1 MEQIIINCY
10 QVNWLKAELVKGDTI
25 KPIEAKH
32 LVMLKLLAQ
41 ANGNIVS
48 QQQMLDV
55 VWESTIVSP
64 NTIQQAITQLR
75 KLLDDDGRNQKAIKT
90 HPKLGYSLI
99 FKTSHSPTKTKT
111 TNKKL
116 PTIFL
121 MVMALLVLLMTLFMF
136 SHQTT
141 QKKRSVEKIVP
152 ITVQG
157 EVVKSVALN
166 KQSHDIYY
174 LVKNNNYQSL
184 RKQNINTANFATL
197 ANNLNVFGTIALAS
211 DNKHLAFGQISLRHT
226 ENKKCIT
233 LTIFNLENNR
243 EKTLLPC
250 SNSFH
255 HSPTWLNGETLIYT
269 STDKNRSNTLHTLN
283 TQTLVQA
290 PLILN
295 TRHVNSYD
303 AANNKLAIIAD
314 DSLLVFKLADNNNKP
329 ALITSIA
336 LAENFHHAK
345 VRWLSDNSLAIFNE
359 NTVKTMALNGDS
371 RQFSLPELQ
380 QVNDLIALS
389 EHHYIA
395 IIGQQNWST
404 RERNLFNQIDTEI
417 GASNYRESKAKYSA
431 AGDSIYYL
439 SDRSGSQQIWQQTD
453 ERVTQITDVSSAV
466 DDYISVFNGDSLL
479 FVSNNKLWLQAQGLD
494 AVDLNIKITP
504 VRLYQAD
511 NQQVLLSA
519 KVNNVHQ
526 LIRLNLKTKQWHVL
540 LNKEVN
546 WAQYIS
552 QDIFITNNATGQLEK
567 YQHGKLTKINALP
580 SLTLQWR
587 YFWRADNQGAFA
599 LYFQDKKLNI
609 WRYEPLNDTAKIV
622 GRYDI
627 NALFMTDY
635 SAIKHHMLSDN
646 FVAEQQQLVQLK
658 TTN

>member
-1 MEQIIINCY
+1 MEQIVINGY
-10 QVNWLKAELVKGDTI
+10 QVNWPRAELVKGDTI

-32 LVMLKLLAQ
+32 LAMLKLLAQ

-99 FKTSHSPTKTKT
+99 FQASHSPTKTKT

-121 MVMALLVLLMTLFMF
+121 MVMVLLVLLMTLFMF

-174 LVKNNNYQSL
+174 LVKNNDYQSL
-184 RKQNINTANFATL
+184 RKQNINAANFATL
-197 ANNLNVFGTIALAS
+197 ANNLNIFGSIALAS
-211 DNKHLAFGQISLRHT
+211 DNKHLAFGQISLRHA
-226 ENKKCIT
+226 ESKKCIT
-233 LTIFNLENNR
+233 LTIFNLENNK

-345 VRWLSDNSLAIFNE
+345 VRWLGDNSLAIFNE
-359 NTVKTMALNGDS
+359 NTVKTIALNGDS

-380 QVNDLIALS
+380 QVNDIIAFS
-389 EHHYIA
+389 EHYYIA

-453 ERVTQITDVSSAV
+453 ERITQITDISSAV

-519 KVNNVHQ
+519 QVNNKHQ
-526 LIRLNLKTKQWHVL
+526 LLRLNLENKQWRTLV
-540 LNKEVN
+540 NKEVN
-546 WAQYIS
+546 WAQYINETM
-552 QDIFITNNATGQLEK
+552 FITNNTTGQLEK
-567 YQHGKLTKINALP
+567 YHKGQLTKITALP
-580 SLTLQWR
+580 ALTIQWR
-587 YFWRADNQGAFA
+587 YFWRADTQGDFA
-599 LYFQDKKLNI
+599 LYFQDKNLNI
-609 WRYEPLNDTAKIV
+609 WRYDPINEQAEVIDH
-622 GRYDI
+622 YDI

-635 SAIKHHMLSDN
+635 NAQKHSMLSDN
-646 FVAEQQQLVQLK
+646 FVTEQQQLVQLK
-658 TTN
+658 LSH

>member
-1 MEQIIINCY
+1 MEQIVINGY
-10 QVNWLKAELVKGDTI
+10 QVNWPRAELVKGDTI

-32 LVMLKLLAQ
+32 LAMLKLLAQ

-75 KLLDDDGRNQKAIKT
+75 KLLDDDGRSQKAIKT

-99 FKTSHSPTKTKT
+99 FKTSHSPIKTKT

-136 SHQTT
+136 NHQTT

-174 LVKNNNYQSL
+174 LVKNDNYQSL

-295 TRHVNSYD
+295 TV
-303 AANNKLAIIAD
+303 
-314 DSLLVFKLADNNNKP
+314 
-329 ALITSIA
+329 
-336 LAENFHHAK
+336 
-345 VRWLSDNSLAIFNE
+345 
-359 NTVKTMALNGDS
+359 M
-371 RQFSLPELQ
+371 
-380 QVNDLIALS
+380 
-389 EHHYIA
+389 
-395 IIGQQNWST
+395 
-404 RERNLFNQIDTEI
+404 
-417 GASNYRESKAKYSA
+417 
-431 AGDSIYYL
+431 
-439 SDRSGSQQIWQQTD
+439 
-453 ERVTQITDVSSAV
+453 
-466 DDYISVFNGDSLL
+466 
-479 FVSNNKLWLQAQGLD
+479 
-494 AVDLNIKITP
+494 
-504 VRLYQAD
+504 
-511 NQQVLLSA
+511 
-519 KVNNVHQ
+519 
-526 LIRLNLKTKQWHVL
+526 
-540 LNKEVN
+540 
-546 WAQYIS
+546 
-552 QDIFITNNATGQLEK
+552 
-567 YQHGKLTKINALP
+567 
-580 SLTLQWR
+580 
-587 YFWRADNQGAFA
+587 
-599 LYFQDKKLNI
+599 
-609 WRYEPLNDTAKIV
+609 
-622 GRYDI
+622 
-627 NALFMTDY
+627 
-635 SAIKHHMLSDN
+635 
-646 FVAEQQQLVQLK
+646 
-658 TTN
+658 